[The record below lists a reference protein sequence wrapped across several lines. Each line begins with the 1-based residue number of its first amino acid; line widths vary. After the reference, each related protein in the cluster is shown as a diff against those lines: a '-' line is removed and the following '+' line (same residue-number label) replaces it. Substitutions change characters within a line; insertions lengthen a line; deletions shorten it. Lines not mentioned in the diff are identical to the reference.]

1 MEICWAFD
9 LDHRDILVSRVRIK
23 SISVR
28 VV

>member
-9 LDHRDILVSRVRIK
+9 LVYRDILVSRVRIK
-23 SISVR
+23 SSSVR